1 VAINER
7 SILKS
12 ELRWAAVV
20 SAIVAIILGAILF
33 AALSMHINPPSNR
46 EYVDPK
52 ILHLS
57 TEFTEANLGTR
68 VDQDGRIVARMIT
81 TQFEFVPNCILL
93 PANRDVTLR
102 FTSPDV
108 IHGLLVTGT
117 NVNTMVVPG
126 YVAQVHTRFTKTGD
140 LLMPCHEYCGLGHT
154 QMIAT
159 VKVVPPERFRPDAE
173 GRAACGDDR

>member
-1 VAINER
+1 MAINER

-20 SAIVAIILGAILF
+20 AAVVAIILGAILF

-52 ILHLS
+52 MLHLS
-57 TEFTEANLGTR
+57 AEFTEENLGTR
-68 VDQDGRIVARMIT
+68 VGRDGRIVSRMIT

-108 IHGLLVTGT
+108 IHGLL
-117 NVNTMVVPG
+117 
-126 YVAQVHTRFTKTGD
+126 
-140 LLMPCHEYCGLGHT
+140 
-154 QMIAT
+154 
-159 VKVVPPERFRPDAE
+159 
-173 GRAACGDDR
+173 